1 MDGLAG
7 KRVLVTGASR
17 GIGAA
22 AARACVAAGARVA
35 MVARDTERLADL
47 AGELGPDALAIPC
60 DVARYREM
68 EAAVEATVGA
78 FGGLDVLVANAG
90 VIAPI
95 APFVETDPEAWLRTQ
110 EINLGGMYH
119 ALRAAW
125 PTMAAAGSG
134 RFVCLSSGAAHSP
147 MEGWSAYCASKAG
160 ALMLMRAADLEGRAQ
175 GIRAVALRPG
185 TVDTD
190 MQGDIRAS
198 GIGAISRMD
207 RSAHIAPATV
217 AQAIVA
223 LAGPPGDAYLGAEVS
238 LRDAGVRAA
247 LGIDA

>member
-1 MDGLAG
+1 MGELTG
-7 KRVLVTGASR
+7 KTVLVTGASR

-22 AARACVAAGARVA
+22 AARSFVAAGARVA
-35 MVARDTERLADL
+35 MVARDVDKLAAL
-47 AGELGPDALAIPC
+47 AGELGSDALAIPC

-68 EAAVEATVGA
+68 EAAVQATVGA

-95 APFVETDPEAWLRTQ
+95 APFGETDPEAWLRTQ

-119 ALRAAW
+119 GLRAAW
-125 PTMAAAGSG
+125 PVMAAAGSG
-134 RFVCLSSGAAHSP
+134 RFVTLSSGAASRP
-147 MEGWSAYCASKAG
+147 LEGWSAYCASKAG
-160 ALMLMRAADLEGRAQ
+160 AQMLMRAADLEGRAK
-175 GIRAVALRPG
+175 GIRAVGLSPG

-207 RSAHIAPATV
+207 RSEHISPERV
-217 AQAIVA
+217 ARAVVA
-223 LAGPPGDAYLGAEVS
+223 LSGPAGDRYLGQEVS
-238 LRDAGVRAA
+238 LRDAAVRAA
-247 LGIDA
+247 LGISA

>member
-1 MDGLAG
+1 MNGMAG
-7 KRVLVTGASR
+7 KTVLVTGASR

-22 AARACVAAGARVA
+22 TSRACAAAGARVA

-68 EAAVEATVGA
+68 EAAVEATLGA
-78 FGGLDVLVANAG
+78 FGRLDVLVANAA

-95 APFVETDPEAWLRTQ
+95 AAFGETDPEAWLRAQ

-125 PTMAAAGSG
+125 PVMSAAGSG
-134 RFVCLSSGAAHSP
+134 RFVCLSSGAASRP
-147 MEGWSAYCASKAG
+147 LEGWSAYCASKAG
-160 ALMLMRAADLEGRAQ
+160 ALMLMRAADMEGRAK
-175 GIRAVALRPG
+175 GIRAVGLSPG

-207 RSAHIAPATV
+207 RSEHIAPEVV
-217 AQAIVA
+217 ARALVA
-223 LAGPPGDAYLGAEVS
+223 LAGPPGDAYLGQEVS

-247 LGIDA
+247 LGIGV

>member
-1 MDGLAG
+1 MTG
-7 KRVLVTGASR
+7 KSVLITGASR

-22 AARACVAAGARVA
+22 TARAFVAAGARVA
-35 MVARDTERLADL
+35 MVARDMDRLADL

-68 EAAVEATVGA
+68 EAAVEATVKA

-95 APFVETDPEAWLRTQ
+95 APFGATDPESWLRTQ

-119 ALRAAW
+119 GLRAAW
-125 PTMAAAGSG
+125 PVMAAAGSG
-134 RFVCLSSGAAHSP
+134 RFVCLSSGAASRP
-147 MEGWSAYCASKAG
+147 LEGWSAYCASKAG
-160 ALMLMRAADLEGRAQ
+160 AQMLMRAADLEGRAK
-175 GIRAVALRPG
+175 GIRAVGLSPG

-198 GIGAISRMD
+198 GIGAISRMA
-207 RSAHIAPATV
+207 RSEHVSPDLV
-217 AQAIVA
+217 ARALVA
-223 LAGPPGDAYLGAEVS
+223 LAGPSGDAFLGQEVS

-247 LGIDA
+247 LGIGA